1 MRNEKKD
8 FTKDNIVKHLIV
20 FGLPVLFAN
29 VLQSLY
35 GVVDMLVV
43 GRFVGDAGLAAIST
57 ASMISFVISSLCIGI
72 TTGGTVLAAQ
82 YRGAEDKKGQKE
94 TIGTLFT
101 MSAILSILITVVGV
115 AVYRPILYM
124 LHVPEESM
132 EYACNYMLIIC
143 MGTVF
148 IFGYNAVCSILKG
161 FGDSKGP
168 LCFVFIATVVN
179 VILDVLFVGMMDM
192 GTEGAA
198 YATVIAQACSF
209 FIAVIRL
216 KRQRFIFDFRLKS
229 FGICSDKLKTILKVG
244 VPSAMQ
250 MVTVNVSYLLVTGML
265 NVYGVDI
272 AAASGIGLKVNTFAG
287 MPCWAIGQA
296 VTAMVSQNVG
306 ADDMERVSKIV
317 MLGVLVNVSV
327 TAVVVCLIQIFAEN
341 VISLFGAVS
350 LKVLRYGTQYLRICC
365 SFNSLIYAVMYTFD
379 SFATAI
385 GNASLAM
392 FNSILDSVFVRLI
405 VGWTLSVCLGY
416 GFIGIY
422 IGQALSPAIPAL
434 IGFAYY
440 RSGRWRKR
448 RLIVCDKHEG
458 Q

>member
-1 MRNEKKD
+1 
-8 FTKDNIVKHLIV
+8 
-20 FGLPVLFAN
+20 
-29 VLQSLY
+29 
-35 GVVDMLVV
+35 
-43 GRFVGDAGLAAIST
+43 
-57 ASMISFVISSLCIGI
+57 
-72 TTGGTVLAAQ
+72 
-82 YRGAEDKKGQKE
+82 
-94 TIGTLFT
+94 
-101 MSAILSILITVVGV
+101 
-115 AVYRPILYM
+115 
-124 LHVPEESM
+124 
-132 EYACNYMLIIC
+132 
-143 MGTVF
+143 
-148 IFGYNAVCSILKG
+148 
-161 FGDSKGP
+161 
-168 LCFVFIATVVN
+168 
-179 VILDVLFVGMMDM
+179 
-192 GTEGAA
+192 
-198 YATVIAQACSF
+198 
-209 FIAVIRL
+209 
-216 KRQRFIFDFRLKS
+216 
-229 FGICSDKLKTILKVG
+229 
-244 VPSAMQ
+244 
-250 MVTVNVSYLLVTGML
+250 ML

-287 MPCWAIGQA
+287 MPCWAIGQE